1 MRILLSRNV
10 SYLRVGLHPSQLLD
24 VARPA
29 EQVVVQGVTALVGL
43 VGELHL
49 TTLKCVTEVSFKIR
63 SIHIWHSYF
72 ADVTV
77 DVKVL
82 FHRHHSNRLLGPLKE
97 RLREFADMEYKEVQR
112 SQ

>member
-1 MRILLSRNV
+1 MRVFRSRNV

-49 TTLKCVTEVSFKIR
+49 TTLKCHRGVIQDSEHSHLALLLRRRNSRRESPFPSPPLEPSPRSPEREV
-63 SIHIWHSYF
+63 
-72 ADVTV
+72 A
-77 DVKVL
+77 
-82 FHRHHSNRLLGPLKE
+82 
-97 RLREFADMEYKEVQR
+97 
-112 SQ
+112 

>member
-49 TTLKCVTEVSFKIR
+49 TTLEYFKGVI
-63 SIHIWHSYF
+63 
-72 ADVTV
+72 
-77 DVKVL
+77 
-82 FHRHHSNRLLGPLKE
+82 
-97 RLREFADMEYKEVQR
+97 
-112 SQ
+112 